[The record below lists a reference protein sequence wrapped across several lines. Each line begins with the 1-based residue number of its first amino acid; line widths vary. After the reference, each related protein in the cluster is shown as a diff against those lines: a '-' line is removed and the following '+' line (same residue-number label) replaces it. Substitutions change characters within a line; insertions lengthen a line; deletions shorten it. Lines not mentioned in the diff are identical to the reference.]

1 MKKKNGEFLRIA
13 DLIKS
18 DRSQISDE
26 FISLVRADVKRTLKE
41 YFEDLGGVKVDI
53 LVEDNG
59 YNFKIEGRAKRLSA
73 VGTIPR

>member
-41 YFEDLGGVKVDI
+41 YFED
-53 LVEDNG
+53 
-59 YNFKIEGRAKRLSA
+59 
-73 VGTIPR
+73 